1 VFRVFRRKLETLLQ
15 DMDALDDSTFAAM
28 TTRMIAGPLRR
39 RHQAVYWGDRL
50 MTLDKT
56 AGFRDDPAV
65 AGAVTAI
72 RGSVRY
78 DQYDG
83 ADAISWRVHTLVWA
97 ARRALRL
104 DGDFVECG
112 VFKGDMS
119 WVLVRA
125 LNFAQVPKT
134 FYLYDTFAGF
144 SPAHSKSSD
153 FPDDPG
159 FLEFADRLYKKESSY
174 ATVVERFAPFPNVR
188 IVQGVVPD
196 SFAVAIP
203 DRIAFLHLDLNS
215 PSAEESALHALFER
229 MTPGAAIVLDD
240 YGWRQF
246 RRQKEMADAF
256 FASRGLDVL
265 ELPTGQGLV
274 IKTSLASASGEG
286 N

>member
-1 VFRVFRRKLETLLQ
+1 MFRLFGRTLEKLLR
-15 DMDALDDSTFAAM
+15 DVDALDEVSFAAFTARLM
-28 TTRMIAGPLRR
+28 AGPIAR
-39 RHQAVYWGDRL
+39 RHRTVFWGDRM

-56 AGFRDDPAV
+56 AGFREDAAAADAF
-65 AGAVTAI
+65 ASI

-83 ADAISWRVHTLVWA
+83 ADSIAWRLHTLLWA
-97 ARRALRL
+97 ARQGLALE
-104 DGDFVECG
+104 GDFVECG

-125 LNFAQVPKT
+125 LDFGQVRKV

-144 SPAHSKSSD
+144 LPAQATPAD

-159 FLEFADRLYKKESSY
+159 FLEFAGRIYTTESSH
-174 ATVVERFAPFPNVR
+174 AAVVERFSPFPNVR
-188 IVQGVVPD
+188 IVQGAVPG
-196 SFAVAIP
+196 SFAIAAP

-215 PSAEESALHALFER
+215 PAAEEAALHALFDR
-229 MTPGAAIVLDD
+229 VTKGAAIVLDD

-246 RRQKEMADAF
+246 RRQKEVADAF
-256 FASRGLDVL
+256 FVSRGLHVL

-274 IKTSLASASGEG
+274 VVA
-286 N
+286 